1 MKRIQ
6 SKILFVVV
14 STLVVITVL
23 VTSIAITIT
32 HEIMHRDADIILDNM
47 SQKEA
52 AQINEMLNDFVKSAQ
67 IIKHHTT
74 NELKST
80 KALKD
85 DTYLD
90 EYMEQ
95 VRHLYDEIAINT
107 SGTYS
112 YYLCLSPDL
121 VSIPT
126 GFYTQFETDGSIY
139 ELSKSEFSG
148 LTIITGEELIEYSN
162 STGSASGE
170 WVAPHPS
177 RFTGEPVISYI
188 MPLYKE
194 DTFFGLLGFNM
205 KFDYLL
211 QRVDQ
216 ISVYESGCAL
226 LLGEDGKGFYN
237 STEHKEYE
245 DEYTEAIT
253 PLANGMSLE
262 LHTTYKDIQRN
273 LRPMLSYIIGA
284 FLLVLVLAI
293 IFTFWVTRRIVG
305 PLNKLIAATADIGS
319 GTEDINLLVDSD
331 DEIGLLSRVL
341 NDAYGKI
348 REYSAYINALAYKDA
363 LTGLKNRTAYSEA
376 VEEINRE
383 IKNGEPVFGVMV
395 ADVNYLKKAND
406 TYGHEAGNELLIR
419 TSKVLT
425 ETFKTSSVFR
435 IGGDEFAV
443 ILRGTEV
450 ETYGE
455 MIENLKKSFLSTY
468 ITVHDGEI
476 PVSVAMGISI
486 FDSSKDQTYEDVFDK
501 ADQAMYLDKTSM
513 KVIR

>member
-1 MKRIQ
+1 
-6 SKILFVVV
+6 
-14 STLVVITVL
+14 
-23 VTSIAITIT
+23 
-32 HEIMHRDADIILDNM
+32 
-47 SQKEA
+47 
-52 AQINEMLNDFVKSAQ
+52 
-67 IIKHHTT
+67 
-74 NELKST
+74 
-80 KALKD
+80 
-85 DTYLD
+85 
-90 EYMEQ
+90 
-95 VRHLYDEIAINT
+95 
-107 SGTYS
+107 
-112 YYLCLSPDL
+112 
-121 VSIPT
+121 
-126 GFYTQFETDGSIY
+126 
-139 ELSKSEFSG
+139 
-148 LTIITGEELIEYSN
+148 
-162 STGSASGE
+162 
-170 WVAPHPS
+170 
-177 RFTGEPVISYI
+177 
-188 MPLYKE
+188 
-194 DTFFGLLGFNM
+194 
-205 KFDYLL
+205 
-211 QRVDQ
+211 
-216 ISVYESGCAL
+216 
-226 LLGEDGKGFYN
+226 
-237 STEHKEYE
+237 
-245 DEYTEAIT
+245 
-253 PLANGMSLE
+253 
-262 LHTTYKDIQRN
+262 
-273 LRPMLSYIIGA
+273 MLSYIIGA
-284 FLLVLVLAI
+284 FLLVLFFAI
-293 IFTFWVTRRIVG
+293 VFTFWVTRRIVG

-383 IKNGEPVFGVMV
+383 IKNGEPVFGVIV

-419 TSKVLT
+419 TSKALT

-486 FDSSKDQTYEDVFDK
+486 FDPSKDQTYEDVFDK

>member
-23 VTSIAITIT
+23 VTSIAFTIT

-67 IIKHHTT
+67 IIKHYTS

-80 KALKD
+80 KALKNS
-85 DTYLD
+85 TYLD

-121 VSIPT
+121 VSLPA
-126 GFYTQFETDGSIY
+126 GFYTQFEADGSIY
-139 ELSKSEFSG
+139 ELSETEFSG
-148 LTIITGEELIEYSN
+148 LTIITDEELIAYSN
-162 STGSASGE
+162 STGNASGE

-188 MPLYKE
+188 VPLYKE

-205 KFDYLL
+205 KFDDLL
-211 QRVDQ
+211 QWVDQ

-226 LLGEDGKGFYN
+226 LINEDGTEYYN
-237 STEHKEYE
+237 SKGHMEYE
-245 DEYTEAIT
+245 DEYTEAKT
-253 PLANGMSLE
+253 PLVNGMSLE

-273 LRPMLSYIIGA
+273 LRPMLSYIVGA
-284 FLLVLVLAI
+284 FLAVLTFAI
-293 IFTFWVTRRIVG
+293 IFTFWVTRKIVG

-319 GTEDINLLVDSD
+319 GTEDINLLVDSN
-331 DEIGLLSRVL
+331 DEVGLLSRVL
-341 NDAYGKI
+341 SDAYGKI

-363 LTGLKNRTAYSEA
+363 LTELKNRTAYSET

-383 IKNGEPVFGVMV
+383 IKNGAPVFGVLV
-395 ADVNYLKKAND
+395 ADVNYLKMAND
-406 TYGHEAGNELLIR
+406 TYGHETGNELLIR
-419 TSKVLT
+419 VSNVLAD
-425 ETFKTSSVFR
+425 TFRTDSVFR
-435 IGGDEFAV
+435 IGGDEFVV
-443 ILRGTEV
+443 ILKDAEA
-450 ETYGE
+450 EKSGE
-455 MIENLKKSFLSTY
+455 IVENLKNLFRSSY
-468 ITVHDGEI
+468 ITVHDGKI

-486 FDSSKDQTYEDVFDK
+486 FEPSKDQTYDDVFDK

-513 KVIR
+513 KVTR